1 MLLDITYLLGLS
13 VLLLRE
19 ELVGERALQLNS
31 QLSTN
36 HIWQLEFLP
45 GMLVED
51 GRHGRMPPFVEDA

>member
-1 MLLDITYLLGLS
+1 MTYLFGLR
-13 VLLLRE
+13 LLILWQK
-19 ELVGERALQLNS
+19 LVGERALQLNS